1 MSYFSSAALN
11 EIRDDPTTIVSIY
24 NSVRTQFISDLNM
37 PGLDEAAI
45 QAAFCTVVAFDLVD
59 YGTETAANT
68 LSALLAEPTLA
79 CDSYAMLA
87 GELLSQF
94 GASTNELT
102 YVGWNGGAVGNH
114 SQILFSDGA
123 SNLLLDPT
131 IGLVVANVTYH
142 GLVGG
147 THYAE
152 MTSFYDRTDLNS
164 FNAEVIAAVSNG
176 SYKPSDLIYY
186 VPTLTAFTDYAYET
200 TGLSSIATS
209 YVGQNQILAATYR
222 HTDGSWT
229 IFSYDALNEFSWN
242 SIATDYDNA
251 GGRVS
256 ATYEEHDGTEVRYLY
271 DPLGQ
276 YSWSAVHY
284 DYNNLGSTTA
294 VTYNEDSGTRVLYL
308 YDVLDQFS
316 WNTVQYDYSSQDAV
330 TSVTYAEHDGT
341 QAIYIYDT
349 LDQFAWSNVQ
359 FDYNSDDAVT
369 SVTYTEHDGTQ
380 AIYIYDML
388 DQFSWSNVEYEHNDH
403 GATTSVTYD
412 ERDGTQVIYVYD
424 LSDQYAWSSVEVDY
438 NDQGVEASYTHY
450 MDNGDRDTFLLGA
463 SGQFPWSSVEY
474 YFDSQSNETLTTYH
488 NDSGNTVSGAGTIGG
503 GNGMVALNNAGALD
517 ATGGTLTLDSG
528 NTIINS
534 GLLETSS
541 TGTLVIDDAVSN
553 SGSGHAV
560 VAGGTLEFAASSNVD
575 VTFDNGVTGTAYGL
589 LMLADAAD
597 FSGQISGFA
606 GTAPSQSDQVEL
618 VGFTETSFQEQT
630 SGNNLVL
637 TLNGGSVQLT
647 FDNFGGTLNIS
658 TDGSGNTFITDPPKS
673 TSAAASSANPSTV
686 AWSEPMSH
694 QGFVFRSDMGA
705 DGASAVETQNG
716 PIETSHVVPE
726 WAQAADDAQ
735 GHAAIT
741 LGYSDNMGQ
750 TGLDAGPLHSLL
762 TNGFHLH

>member
-11 EIRDDPTTIVSIY
+11 QIRDDPTTIVSIY

-37 PGLDEAAI
+37 PGLDEAAN

-68 LSALLAEPTLA
+68 LSALVAEPTLA
-79 CDSYAMLA
+79 CDGYAMLA

-102 YVGWNGGAVGNH
+102 YVGWNGGTVGNH
-114 SQILFSDGA
+114 SQILFSDGT
-123 SNLLLDPT
+123 SDLLLDPT
-131 IGLVVANVTYH
+131 IGLVVDNVTYQ
-142 GLVGG
+142 GLVSG

-164 FNAEVIAAVSNG
+164 FDAEVIAAVSNG

-186 VPTLTAFTDYAYET
+186 VPTLTAFTDYAYAT
-200 TGLSSIATS
+200 TGLSGITTS
-209 YVGQNQILAATYR
+209 HAGQDQILTVTYH
-222 HTDGSWT
+222 HTDGGWT
-229 IFSYDALNEFSWN
+229 NFSYDALNEFSWN
-242 SIATDYDNA
+242 SIAADYDSA
-251 GGRVS
+251 GGMVS
-256 ATYEEHDGTEVRYLY
+256 ATYEEHDGTEVLYLC

-276 YSWSAVHY
+276 YSWNAVQY
-284 DYNNLGSTTA
+284 DYDIQGSTTA

-308 YDVLDQFS
+308 YDALDQFS
-316 WNTVQYDYSSQDAV
+316 W
-330 TSVTYAEHDGT
+330 
-341 QAIYIYDT
+341 
-349 LDQFAWSNVQ
+349 SNVQ
-359 FDYNSDDAVT
+359 YDYNSDDAVT

-380 AIYIYDML
+380 AIYIYDTL
-388 DQFSWSNVEYEHNDH
+388 DQFSWSSVEYEHNDQ
-403 GATTSVTYD
+403 GVTTSITYD
-412 ERDGTQVIYVYD
+412 EHDGTQVTYVYD
-424 LSDQYAWSSVEVDY
+424 LSDQYAWSSVAVDY
-438 NDQGVEASYTHY
+438 NDHGVETSYTYY

-463 SGQFPWSSVEY
+463 SGQFSWSSVEY
-474 YFDSQSNETLTTYH
+474 HFDSQSNEIFTTYY
-488 NDSGNTVSGAGTIGG
+488 NDSGNTVSSAGTIAG
-503 GNGMVALNNAGALD
+503 GNGLVALNNAGTLD

-534 GLLETSS
+534 GLLEARSS
-541 TGTLVIDDAVSN
+541 GKLVIDDAVSN

-560 VAGGTLEFAASSNVD
+560 IADGTLEFAASSNVD
-575 VTFDNGVTGTAYGL
+575 VTFDNGATGTAYGL
-589 LMLADAAD
+589 LMLADAPD

-606 GTAPSQSDQVEL
+606 GTGPGQSDQVEL

-673 TSAAASSANPSTV
+673 RSSTASSASPPTV

-694 QGFVFRSDMGA
+694 QGFVFRNDLGA
-705 DGASAVETQNG
+705 DSTSAFENQNG

-726 WAQAADDAQ
+726 WAQPADDAQ
-735 GHAAIT
+735 GRAAIS
-741 LGYSDNMGQ
+741 LGHSDNMGQ
-750 TGLDAGPLHSLL
+750 TSLDAGPLHSLL
-762 TNGFHLH
+762 MNGFHLH